1 MSETFNEYIIKLN
14 ELKNKNKIKLQE
26 LINKLNQC
34 EILENKVNQDI
45 KFAFNINEKFTKIQ
59 KESEDLFFDIC
70 KNINI
75 KP

>member
-14 ELKNKNKIKLQE
+14 ELKNKNKNKLQE
-26 LINKLNQC
+26 LLNKLNQC
-34 EILENKVNQDI
+34 ELLENKVNQDI
-45 KFAFNINEKFTKIQ
+45 KLAFNINEKLTKIQ

>member
-1 MSETFNEYIIKLN
+1 MSEEYITKLG
-14 ELKNKNKIKLQE
+14 ELKIKNQNKLQE
-26 LINKLNQC
+26 LINKINQC
-34 EILENKVNQDI
+34 ELLEDKVNQDI
-45 KFAFNINEKFTKIQ
+45 KLAFSINEKLSKIQ

>member
-45 KFAFNINEKFTKIQ
+45 KFAFNINEKLTKIQ